1 MNYEALVRLVE
12 NKSVVKILLDTK
24 NVSKWTVHQKWLVHD
39 FIKLYSKQLD
49 IVVESSSMTKG
60 TVIDKSQWCS
70 LVVQHG
76 LKTDTARDMIRGLLQ
91 YYRRL
96 IEYVEDNGGWQYVQY
111 YLKSRG
117 MAAALTSMHSVDLD
131 SYIERVDQLSED
143 QQAVMQHLDES
154 RLTILAGPGAGKT
167 TTLVH
172 IVRRLV
178 EENKRVL
185 VLMYNV
191 AVKDQF
197 VRRLKEL
204 GVTNVLKH
212 TEQKHFK
219 GKNSRQLVVCTIHKY
234 VYECL
239 PYPVK
244 QSSGGKVTFSS
255 TNGKYMQPYEWDYC
269 IVDEV
274 QDLDRNLYDGA
285 VNLVNSKHFIYA
297 GDYRQN
303 IAGDSDVFQRILSSS
318 TYVHKIRDNHRSY
331 PDIVKVLNAYSESNY
346 STDVHIEQT
355 AMIEPDEYRSLIVEQ
370 IVKDTDDIA
379 QRLVEHLLQYKP
391 GETFIIA
398 PISVNKYN
406 YADVQKR
413 VYNLLLNT
421 DRDRYRHLH
430 TYNPA
435 EYKSDDMQLR
445 SDKDYFITAKSAKG
459 LERKQVIVYNV
470 SDIDMYCSSEV
481 YKRIDEESVISHIY
495 VALSRPTHRLVI
507 LLDDRYREQYLP
519 SLSSKSKK
527 QHPLSNVFKSIGY
540 SPKPAISSTAT
551 VPKRVHRSSMS
562 QLVTVT
568 QIINWF
574 PDQYHSSL
582 YTVEEIGSFKPVS
595 VLKEHTHQLPDLIG
609 IYVEACIADHYSCIK
624 SRHICVSESE
634 YSEGLTDVDD
644 AYVYMIRGE
653 YTMNKAMYSKKLQ
666 SHKEY
671 AYKMSQE
678 TDKKYAYIAMRM
690 YLLLGKYEEEVD
702 NAIGELFKD
711 LEPDLSAVYS
721 YIDGNGQTDCIVH
734 QSRTEYKIYADRSD
748 SDTRYSTNIVGQ
760 TDFEH
765 GEYVYEIKHSSG
777 DESDHYVQ
785 ALLYRMMTG
794 LDTVVINTKKGKIYR
809 VSPRT
814 DDVYSLLKRVIRAAA
829 HTETAKRFA
838 QGYCSYSKLFSPS
851 IKYVLSVDDEYR
863 HTKDRTVY
871 YERSIVVYDTV
882 EKTVVDALS
891 LVHSKAREN
900 TTVSIV
906 AAREDC
912 HRFYNDPLDE
922 DSTMTTKYCQFL
934 SKYSPENSVIMHWAG
949 SEGKNYDFRRV
960 QSDHILKGLKW
971 NCIDMRKIYEQY
983 LYNTRSISSAE
994 EKHSSLDSAVLD
1006 LFGES
1011 MHLLYHRAYD
1021 DCIATLLVY
1030 IALTTK

>member
-76 LKTDTARDMIRGLLQ
+76 LKTDTARDMIRGLLL

-96 IEYVEDNGGWQYVQY
+96 IEYVEDNGGWQYVEY

-178 EENKRVL
+178 EDKRRVL

-355 AMIEPDEYRSLIVEQ
+355 AMIESDEYRSLIVEQ
-370 IVKDTDDIA
+370 TVKDTDDIA

-430 TYNPA
+430 TYN
-435 EYKSDDMQLR
+435 
-445 SDKDYFITAKSAKG
+445 
-459 LERKQVIVYNV
+459 
-470 SDIDMYCSSEV
+470 
-481 YKRIDEESVISHIY
+481 
-495 VALSRPTHRLVI
+495 
-507 LLDDRYREQYLP
+507 
-519 SLSSKSKK
+519 
-527 QHPLSNVFKSIGY
+527 
-540 SPKPAISSTAT
+540 
-551 VPKRVHRSSMS
+551 
-562 QLVTVT
+562 
-568 QIINWF
+568 
-574 PDQYHSSL
+574 
-582 YTVEEIGSFKPVS
+582 
-595 VLKEHTHQLPDLIG
+595 
-609 IYVEACIADHYSCIK
+609 
-624 SRHICVSESE
+624 
-634 YSEGLTDVDD
+634 
-644 AYVYMIRGE
+644 
-653 YTMNKAMYSKKLQ
+653 
-666 SHKEY
+666 
-671 AYKMSQE
+671 
-678 TDKKYAYIAMRM
+678 
-690 YLLLGKYEEEVD
+690 
-702 NAIGELFKD
+702 
-711 LEPDLSAVYS
+711 
-721 YIDGNGQTDCIVH
+721 
-734 QSRTEYKIYADRSD
+734 
-748 SDTRYSTNIVGQ
+748 
-760 TDFEH
+760 
-765 GEYVYEIKHSSG
+765 
-777 DESDHYVQ
+777 
-785 ALLYRMMTG
+785 
-794 LDTVVINTKKGKIYR
+794 
-809 VSPRT
+809 
-814 DDVYSLLKRVIRAAA
+814 
-829 HTETAKRFA
+829 
-838 QGYCSYSKLFSPS
+838 
-851 IKYVLSVDDEYR
+851 
-863 HTKDRTVY
+863 
-871 YERSIVVYDTV
+871 
-882 EKTVVDALS
+882 
-891 LVHSKAREN
+891 
-900 TTVSIV
+900 
-906 AAREDC
+906 
-912 HRFYNDPLDE
+912 
-922 DSTMTTKYCQFL
+922 
-934 SKYSPENSVIMHWAG
+934 
-949 SEGKNYDFRRV
+949 
-960 QSDHILKGLKW
+960 
-971 NCIDMRKIYEQY
+971 
-983 LYNTRSISSAE
+983 
-994 EKHSSLDSAVLD
+994 
-1006 LFGES
+1006 
-1011 MHLLYHRAYD
+1011 
-1021 DCIATLLVY
+1021 
-1030 IALTTK
+1030 